1 MVIPPDELVTV
12 DANALMHNDCKPDS
26 SSLARP
32 MAHYR
37 PHLKTAKDARAVRTR
52 TALREA
58 MLQLLGHKPLDK
70 ITILDLCETA
80 GIGYTTF
87 FRHHPTKEA
96 LLDDVAAE
104 QIAALI
110 ELTVPIA
117 EVEDIHAS
125 AIALFTYVNEHR
137 ELWSAL
143 LTGGAE
149 AAMRNEFLRLSR
161 QIAATRTRRNAWPPS
176 DISTILVVSS
186 TVELVSWWL
195 QQKKPPDIEEAAAIY
210 EHIIIQPHVRSDRIP
225 PGRPAQRA
233 RSR

>member
-1 MVIPPDELVTV
+1 M
-12 DANALMHNDCKPDS
+12 NS
-26 SSLARP
+26 

-52 TALREA
+52 AALRGA
-58 MLQLLGHKPLDK
+58 MLQLLGSKPLDQ

-104 QIAALI
+104 QIEQLI
-110 ELTVPIA
+110 NLTVPIA
-117 EVEDIHAS
+117 EAQDIHA
-125 AIALFTYVNEHR
+125 AGVALFTYVSEHR
-137 ELWSAL
+137 KLWSVL

-149 AAMRNEFLRLSR
+149 AAMRTEFLRLSR
-161 QIAATRTRRNAWPPS
+161 EIAATRTRVNEWPPA

-195 QQKKPPDIEEAAAIY
+195 QQKQPPSIEDVALIY
-210 EHIIIQPHVRSDRIP
+210 EHIIIQPHVRSERIP
-225 PGRPAQRA
+225 PTRPARR
-233 RSR
+233 RSRSKPA

>member
-1 MVIPPDELVTV
+1 
-12 DANALMHNDCKPDS
+12 
-26 SSLARP
+26 

-52 TALREA
+52 EALRNAFLE
-58 MLQLLGHKPLDK
+58 LLGQKPLEK
-70 ITILDLCETA
+70 ITIQDICQTA

-96 LLDDVAAE
+96 LLDELAAKE
-104 QIAALI
+104 IAHLI
-110 ELTVPIA
+110 GLTVPIA
-117 EVEDIHAS
+117 ESENVHA
-125 AIALFTYVNEHR
+125 AGIALFNYVSEHR
-137 ELWSAL
+137 KLWSAL

-149 AAMRNEFLRLSR
+149 AAMRSEFLRLSR
-161 QIAATRTRRNAWPPS
+161 QIAATRTPVNAWPPA

-195 QQKKPPDIEEAAAIY
+195 QQKKPLSIEAVASIY
-210 EHIIIQPHVRSDRIP
+210 EHIIIQPHVRADRIP
-225 PGRPAQRA
+225 PERAPRRP

>member
-1 MVIPPDELVTV
+1 
-12 DANALMHNDCKPDS
+12 
-26 SSLARP
+26 

-52 TALREA
+52 EALRNA
-58 MLQLLGHKPLDK
+58 MLQLLALKPLDK
-70 ITILDLCETA
+70 VTILDICQTA

-87 FRHHPTKEA
+87 FRHYPTKEA
-96 LLDDVAAE
+96 LLDD
-104 QIAALI
+104 IAAGEIAHLI
-110 ELTVPIA
+110 GLTVPIA
-117 EVEDIHAS
+117 VAEDIHA
-125 AIALFTYVNEHR
+125 AGVALFNYVNEHR
-137 ELWSAL
+137 KLWSAL

-161 QIAATRTRRNAWPPS
+161 EIAMTRAHVNDWPPP

-195 QQKKPPDIEEAAAIY
+195 QQKKPLPIEEVATIY
-210 EHIIIQPHVRSDRIP
+210 EIIIIQPHVRGDRIP
-225 PGRPAQRA
+225 PERTPRRP

>member
-1 MVIPPDELVTV
+1 
-12 DANALMHNDCKPDS
+12 
-26 SSLARP
+26 

-52 TALREA
+52 EALRNA
-58 MLQLLGHKPLDK
+58 MLQLLALKPLDK
-70 ITILDLCETA
+70 ITILDICQA
-80 GIGYTTF
+80 ADIGYTTF

-96 LLDDVAAE
+96 LLDD
-104 QIAALI
+104 IAAGEIAHLI
-110 ELTVPIA
+110 GLTVPIA
-117 EVEDIHAS
+117 VAEDIHA
-125 AIALFTYVNEHR
+125 AGVALFNYVNEHR
-137 ELWSAL
+137 KLWSAL

-161 QIAATRTRRNAWPPS
+161 EIAATRAHVNDWPPP

-195 QQKKPPDIEEAAAIY
+195 QQKKPLPIEAVATIY
-210 EHIIIQPHVRSDRIP
+210 ERIIIQPHVRGERIP
-225 PGRPAQRA
+225 PERTPRRR